1 MSCSSSSLFIC
12 NLTSY
17 RATDPN
23 ARYQMAGV
31 VFTPVVGVLAAPVF
45 LFSQG
50 LCFSERMGE
59 SRRSEKRTE
68 TVRFDCLPR
77 LPGMSPNCVRV
88 SSSTSLTRF

>member
-45 LFSQG
+45 FVFSG
-50 LCFSERMGE
+50 VVFFGKDGGE
-59 SRRSEKRTE
+59 QAQ
-68 TVRFDCLPR
+68 
-77 LPGMSPNCVRV
+77 
-88 SSSTSLTRF
+88 